1 MLEIAHVKENHSIL
15 IILHVYPPCKWL
27 QGALRL
33 FMPGCDKNKAA
44 DDCSEKSSG
53 AESLMVQGA
62 RRSFC
67 HWMMLPLM
75 WIERLLYWQTC
86 RLTNAVVLFQD
97 SYLRIQLTG
106 KLNALLYLFR

>member
-1 MLEIAHVKENHSIL
+1 
-15 IILHVYPPCKWL
+15 
-27 QGALRL
+27 
-33 FMPGCDKNKAA
+33 MPGFDKNKAA
-44 DDCSEKSSG
+44 DDCNEKSSG
-53 AESLMVQGA
+53 VMFPLLGA